1 MRPISSRITWLVFSL
16 GVTAAFAQAVEKT
29 GDGTLGIALKQR
41 APLGNK
47 QRRNLDDV
55 DWSTVDFSGV
65 RWHTVNYGA
74 PAPIPTTPP
83 PSPTE
88 EIPVVTSA
96 SIPNTSSPTGEIP
109 VVTPAPDRGTNVVS
123 EDSNGDLTI
132 AITNSYGQPLSLAF
146 GVNAGWSAFRG
157 DPKPTALAAAATTS
171 YAVPSGWAGR
181 INVGKIDHADNSK
194 IEGSFYGAGK
204 GDVDISYVDGYS
216 VPITC
221 SVGGKVVTGCNLE
234 LFDQGCNAPETPFGI
249 GEDGKPAVCLNS
261 ARPRNDGPPSPF
273 FAPCAGAAYTFPND
287 NAANVGEL
295 KETLFSCCIG
305 TACEASQQQKAQK
318 RDVQSPRAN
327 APSLLPRSQAVPK
340 DLDPYNTLNL
350 SPTASAGEIKTAY
363 KKLALKHHPD
373 KAPAS
378 EKHTAHTT
386 FQNIAFAYAILSSP
400 HRRQLYDSTGSTSET
415 LAGAD
420 DGFDWLSFFR
430 NQYSSLSASALSDF
444 STSYKSS
451 AEERRHV
458 LAAYTKHKGK
468 MGKVYEEVMLSN
480 PLEDEEPFRT
490 IIHGAIDEGEVEAY
504 DAFVKESKKSKD
516 ARMRKARKEA
526 GDAEKEAKTN
536 KKYQSIFGG
545 DGKGGRDA
553 TSGSGP
559 EDGDAHGNGAGVEK
573 KKKKKGDT
581 SDLAAMI
588 QLRQAARSDDF
599 LGRLEAKYAGDA
611 AQKTTS
617 RGKKRKAVDEPD
629 DEAFE
634 QTKAKMAK
642 AKAGEADPK
651 ANGKKTTMGARRSI
665 RPVADE
671 ADTEEE
677 EEDEDIDLE
686 NGTDGDEEEEEDEED
701 PVSDV
706 AEEESEEEAEG
717 EVRPRR
723 KAQKS
728 KTSSKKAPPTPPP
741 PAAKKK
747 KKTAPATATTRG
759 RARGK
764 K

>member
-1 MRPISSRITWLVFSL
+1 MRPISSRTTWIVFSF

-29 GDGTLGIALKQR
+29 GDGILGIALEQR
-41 APLGNK
+41 TPLGNE
-47 QRRNLDDV
+47 QRRNLEDV
-55 DWSTVDFSGV
+55 DWSTVDWSTLDLSGV
-65 RWHTVNYGA
+65 QWHKVNYGA
-74 PAPIPTTPP
+74 PAPIPNTSP
-83 PSPTE
+83 PSPTV

-96 SIPNTSSPTGEIP
+96 SIPTTSPPSPTVEIP

-146 GVNAGWSAFRG
+146 DVNAGWSAFRG

-181 INVGKIDHADNSK
+181 INVGKIDHVDNSK
-194 IEGSFYGAGK
+194 IEGSFYGEGK
-204 GDVDISYVDGYS
+204 GDIDISYVDGYS

-234 LFDQGCNAPETPFGI
+234 LFDQGCNAPDIPFSM
-249 GEDGKPAVCLNS
+249 GEDGKPAVCSNS
-261 ARPRNDGPPSPF
+261 ARPLNDGPPSPF
-273 FAPCAGAAYTFPND
+273 FASCAGAAYTFPND

-305 TACEASQQQKAQK
+305 TACEASQQQKAEK
-318 RDVQSPRAN
+318 RDCVCEMEN
-327 APSLLPRSQAVPK
+327 ITEAVPE

-350 SPTASAGEIKTAY
+350 TPTASAGEIKTAY
-363 KKLALKHHPD
+363 KKLALRHHPD

-415 LAGAD
+415 LADAD

-451 AEERRHV
+451 AEERRDV

-480 PLEDEEPFRT
+480 PLEDEERFRT
-490 IIHGAIDEGEVEAY
+490 IIDGAIDEGEAEAY
-504 DAFVKESKKSKD
+504 DAFVKENKKSKD

-559 EDGDAHGNGAGVEK
+559 ENGDVHSNGVGVEK
-573 KKKKKGDT
+573 KKGNT

-588 QLRQAARSDDF
+588 QSRQAARSDDF

-611 AQKTTS
+611 AKTTS

-642 AKAGEADPK
+642 AKAGEADQK
-651 ANGKKTTMGARRSI
+651 TNGKTTKGARRST
-665 RPVADE
+665 RPVANE
-671 ADTEEE
+671 ADAEE

-686 NGTDGDEEEEEDEED
+686 NGTDGDEEEEED
-701 PVSDV
+701 PGSDV

-723 KAQKS
+723 KAQKG
-728 KTSSKKAPPTPPP
+728 KASSKKAPPPPPPPP
-741 PAAKKK
+741 PAAKE